1 MQDLLKSVQF
11 WHTICRIAL
20 ISGNA
25 KQKSGVKE
33 GGGSQLTSRKKSVFT
48 GKSKKNSDWRF
59 KLQKKHRLLY
69 WWLAD
74 SGIQDECGITD
85 IRSIE
90 LNLDLTKF

>member
-25 KQKSGVKE
+25 KQKSGVKKE

-48 GKSKKNSDWRF
+48 GKSKKNSE
-59 KLQKKHRLLY
+59 LEIQAAKKASAPLLV
-69 WWLAD
+69 A
-74 SGIQDECGITD
+74 G
-85 IRSIE
+85 R
-90 LNLDLTKF
+90 